1 LTIQE
6 SPNLHNS
13 QSFATHPLYVTK
25 QKDTEVRRIA
35 TPAAT
40 QTNIAVQPACANP
53 YNNLD
58 VRNPLINFD
67 EFFDGESL
75 VQEDLV
81 IWANIAMHHVPTV
94 STECVH
100 LAPRKILKPLI
111 LCA

>member
-1 LTIQE
+1 M
-6 SPNLHNS
+6 
-13 QSFATHPLYVTK
+13 
-25 QKDTEVRRIA
+25 
-35 TPAAT
+35 AARYT
-40 QTNIAVQPACANP
+40 DSALQPACANP

-58 VRNPLINFD
+58 VRNPLIDFN

-94 STECVH
+94 STEC
-100 LAPRKILKPLI
+100 APRGTPEILRPFC